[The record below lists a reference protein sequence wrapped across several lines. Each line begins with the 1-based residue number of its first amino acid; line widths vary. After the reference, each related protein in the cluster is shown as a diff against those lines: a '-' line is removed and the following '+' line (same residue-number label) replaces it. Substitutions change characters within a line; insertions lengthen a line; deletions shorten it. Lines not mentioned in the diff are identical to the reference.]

1 MESINSKS
9 DVKAKA
15 AFIKHL
21 QEDGFQNAK
30 VISSPSDI
38 RAEKDGK
45 EWFFE
50 IKMTKR
56 HDVYFGAATMTE
68 WEQAFKTP
76 DYFRFVIAIADD
88 VQKHGFRFIELTPQ
102 DLMQHST
109 IPPFKVYFN
118 IDLQNQ
124 ETRSHNKTGRK
135 VNVKKKALKL
145 TEPIFNTILNA
156 FGKAARMQK
165 ENNVD

>member
-1 MESINSKS
+1 MENTNSKS

-21 QEDGFQNAK
+21 QENGFQNAK

-38 RAEKDGK
+38 RAEKEGK

-88 VQKHGFRFIELTPQ
+88 AHEHGFRFIEMTPAEM
-102 DLMQHST
+102 MQHST

-118 IDLQNQ
+118 IDI
-124 ETRSHNKTGRK
+124 EGKDVKRRNKIG
-135 VNVKKKALKL
+135 KKNNPRRRALIL
-145 TEPIFNTILNA
+145 TEQTFGIILDAFRNA
-156 FGKAARMQK
+156 TRIQQGSLA
-165 ENNVD
+165 E

>member
-1 MESINSKS
+1 MENTNSKS

-21 QEDGFQNAK
+21 QENGFQNAK

-38 RAEKDGK
+38 HAEKNGK

-88 VQKHGFRFIELTPQ
+88 AHEHGFRFIEMTPAEM
-102 DLMQHST
+102 MQHST

-118 IDLQNQ
+118 IDI
-124 ETRSHNKTGRK
+124 EGKGVKSRK
-135 VNVKKKALKL
+135 KIGKKNNPRRRALRL
-145 TEPIFNTILNA
+145 TEQIFGTILDAFRNA
-156 FGKAARMQK
+156 TRTQQGSLA
-165 ENNVD
+165 E

>member
-1 MESINSKS
+1 MEITNSKS
-9 DVKAKA
+9 DVKAKTA
-15 AFIKHL
+15 YINHL
-21 QEDGFQNAK
+21 VENGYQNAR

-38 RAEKDGK
+38 CAEKEGK

-76 DYFRFVIAIADD
+76 DRFRFVIAIADET
-88 VQKHGFRFIELTPQ
+88 QKHGFRFIEMTPAEM
-102 DLMQHST
+102 MQHST

-118 IDLQNQ
+118 IDLKNQ
-124 ETRSHNKTGRK
+124 DGCAGNKTRK
-135 VNVKKKALKL
+135 KNKVKKKALRL
-145 TEPIFNTILNA
+145 TESIFNTIASA
-156 FGKAARMQK
+156 FGKAAQMQ
-165 ENNVD
+165 EQGTNG

>member
-38 RAEKDGK
+38 HAEKDGE

-50 IKMTKR
+50 IKKTQKQ
-56 HDVYFGAATMTE
+56 DKYFGAATMTE
-68 WEQAFKTP
+68 WEQAFRTP
-76 DYFRFVIAIADD
+76 DNFRFVIAVVDET
-88 VQKHGFRFIELTPQ
+88 QKYGFRFIEMTPAEM
-102 DLMQHST
+102 MQHST

-124 ETRSHNKTGRK
+124 ETGSRNKTGRK
-135 VNVKKKALKL
+135 VNVKKKALRL
-145 TEPIFNTILNA
+145 TEPIFNIILNA
-156 FGKAARMQK
+156 FDKAVRIQK
-165 ENNVD
+165 GE

>member
-1 MESINSKS
+1 MENTNTKS

-15 AFIKHL
+15 TFIKHL
-21 QEDGFQNAK
+21 QENGFQNAK

-68 WEQAFKTP
+68 WEQAFRTP

-88 VQKHGFRFIELTPQ
+88 AHEHGFRFIEMTPAEM
-102 DLMQHST
+102 MQHST

-124 ETRSHNKTGRK
+124 ETGSRNKTGRK
-135 VNVKKKALKL
+135 VNVKKKALRL
-145 TEPIFNTILNA
+145 TEPIFNIILNA
-156 FGKAARMQK
+156 FDKAVRIQK
-165 ENNVD
+165 GE

>member
-45 EWFFE
+45 EWFF
-50 IKMTKR
+50 
-56 HDVYFGAATMTE
+56 
-68 WEQAFKTP
+68 
-76 DYFRFVIAIADD
+76 
-88 VQKHGFRFIELTPQ
+88 
-102 DLMQHST
+102 
-109 IPPFKVYFN
+109 
-118 IDLQNQ
+118 
-124 ETRSHNKTGRK
+124 
-135 VNVKKKALKL
+135 
-145 TEPIFNTILNA
+145 
-156 FGKAARMQK
+156 
-165 ENNVD
+165 

>member
-15 AFIKHL
+15 AFINHL
-21 QEDGFQNAK
+21 QKNGFQNAK

-56 HDVYFGAATMTE
+56 QDVYFGAATMTE

-88 VQKHGFRFIELTPQ
+88 AHEHSFRFIEMTPAEM
-102 DLMQHST
+102 MQHST

-118 IDLQNQ
+118 IDLQNSDIKYQ
-124 ETRSHNKTGRK
+124 KKTGK
-135 VNVKKKALKL
+135 KNNVRKKALRL
-145 TEPIFNTILNA
+145 TEPIFNTILEA
-156 FGKAARMQK
+156 FSKAASIQIGSDAK
-165 ENNVD
+165 

>member
-1 MESINSKS
+1 MENSNTKS

-15 AFIKHL
+15 AFINYL
-21 QEDGFQNAK
+21 QKNGFQNAK
-30 VISSPSDI
+30 VISSPCDI
-38 RAEKDGK
+38 RADKNGK

-88 VQKHGFRFIELTPQ
+88 AHEHGFRFIEMTPAEM
-102 DLMQHST
+102 MQHST

-118 IDLQNQ
+118 IDLQNSDIKEQ
-124 ETRSHNKTGRK
+124 KKTGK
-135 VNVKKKALKL
+135 KNNGKKKALRL
-145 TEPIFNTILNA
+145 TEPIFNTILGA
-156 FGKAARMQK
+156 FGKAVRMQK
-165 ENNVD
+165 ENDIE